1 MCSHSVIRTL
11 AEEEKGKIVSVAVR
25 PGKVDTDV
33 SFLFVL
39 RLIRGLFWSSQEYRC
54 KGHFASL
61 VDYTW
66 QMTFT
71 KASYE
76 RREKDGF

>member
-1 MCSHSVIRTL
+1 MCLHSVTRTL

-33 SFLFVL
+33 SFFF
-39 RLIRGLFWSSQEYRC
+39 IRGLFWSSQEYRC
-54 KGHFASL
+54 KERFASL

-71 KASYE
+71 KASFE
-76 RREKDGF
+76 RRERDGF